1 MRLDQRNGRAHRIG
15 QTRPAVR
22 ALYFL
27 PAGDETR
34 IVATISA
41 KNRVR
46 RSALR
51 PAAIEPPP
59 PSALHLRPRVAR
71 DAAILQLLRRGI
83 DAAPFLRRRHK
94 AGVERLIEEMAR
106 EYLDEARLRELEE
119 VLEREREV
127 GGA

>member
-1 MRLDQRNGRAHRIG
+1 VRLDQRNGRAHRIG

-34 IVATISA
+34 IVATIAA

-51 PAAIEPPP
+51 PTAVEPPP
-59 PSALHLRPRVAR
+59 PALHLRPRVAR
-71 DAAILQLLRRGI
+71 DAAILQLLRRGV
-83 DAAPFLRRRHK
+83 DAAPLLRRRHK
-94 AGVERLIEEMAR
+94 AGVERLIHEMSR
-106 EYLDEARLRELEE
+106 EYLDETRLAQLVEMVAAEE
-119 VLEREREV
+119 Q
-127 GGA
+127 